1 MSAQV
6 ITVASLKGGSG
17 KSTLASCLAVYWR
30 LRGWRVLLVDADP
43 QHSVLRLAA
52 REQALGGLPV
62 IARAD
67 RDMWKAV
74 KEQAG
79 DYDLIVVDTPGFDSE
94 ITAAGLAVADL
105 VLIPVKPSPLDVD
118 RMTDT
123 VGLLMAGVQGW
134 APTFRCVL
142 TQTTRGSVIA
152 RHIRA
157 ELEEAGFPLLR
168 QELQNRV
175 SYAEAALYGATPTLT
190 QPDGAAAQDVQELAG
205 EVEALLATRKVRSA

>member
-17 KSTLASCLAVYWR
+17 KSTLASCLAVHWR
-30 LRGWRVLLVDADP
+30 ARGWKVLLIDADP
-43 QHSVLRLAA
+43 QHSVLRLAG

-62 IARAD
+62 IGRAD
-67 RDMWKAV
+67 RDVWKAV
-74 KEQAG
+74 KEQTR
-79 DYDLIVVDTPGFDSE
+79 DHDLILVDTPGFDSE

-175 SYAEAALYGATPTLT
+175 SYAEAALYGATPTLI
-190 QPDGAAAQDVQELAG
+190 QPESAAAQDVRELAD
-205 EVEALLATRKVRSA
+205 EVEALLATRKARSA

>member
-30 LRGWRVLLVDADP
+30 MRGWRVLLVDADP

-62 IARAD
+62 IGRAD

-79 DYDLIVVDTPGFDSE
+79 DHDLIVVDTPGFDSE

-190 QPDGAAAQDVQELAG
+190 QPEGAAAQDVQELAG
-205 EVEALLATRKVRSA
+205 EVEVLLATRKVRSA

>member
-17 KSTLASCLAVYWR
+17 KSTLASCLAVHWR
-30 LRGWRVLLVDADP
+30 MRGWRVLLVDADP

-67 RDMWKAV
+67 RGMWKAV